1 MVNSDVSGIGNTPIR
16 PEILKQYLAEYPFNT
31 IADEIYVGFKRGF
44 DLHYSGPRI
53 SLVCP
58 NLKSIRGKESIA
70 FEIAMKEVRLGR
82 VAGPF
87 SICPLPNLR
96 VSPVGLVPK
105 KDGSWRLIHHLS
117 YPNNFSVND
126 FIDQKFCTV
135 QYTSFDSALAMLAN
149 LGRGAIA
156 ARLDIKSAFR
166 LLPISPSDFEL
177 LGFKISDHFFID
189 KCLPFGCSLSC
200 NLFEKFATF
209 LEWELKRRAN
219 TQNVLHYI
227 DDFLLAGR
235 ANTNECENLMACYS
249 AMCEQFGVPLAP
261 EKTIGPD
268 TTLTFLGLE
277 IDTFEMSVRIPAEK
291 LDKLSLELENLSSKK
306 KTTLKQLQSLTG
318 ILIFCCGALPAG
330 RAFIRRFYDAMTG
343 LSKPYHHVR
352 ITDEIKQDINIW
364 LYFLKS
370 FNGSTKYSLPNWHSD
385 DELELFTDS
394 AGQGNLGCSAI
405 FKTHW
410 AFMKWPLA
418 WQDNDILQDISFL
431 ELVPIV
437 MAIHIWGSCLTNK
450 RVILHTDNKAL
461 VSILNKRSSKSKRVM
476 RLIRPLVYHCLM
488 HNIQYRSVHVPG
500 KFNVIADLLSRQ
512 EWSKFHLAF
521 RNKDNFCTKVPHSF
535 LELLSGLEVM

>member
-189 KCLPFGCSLSC
+189 KCLPFG
-200 NLFEKFATF
+200 
-209 LEWELKRRAN
+209 
-219 TQNVLHYI
+219 
-227 DDFLLAGR
+227 
-235 ANTNECENLMACYS
+235 
-249 AMCEQFGVPLAP
+249 
-261 EKTIGPD
+261 
-268 TTLTFLGLE
+268 
-277 IDTFEMSVRIPAEK
+277 
-291 LDKLSLELENLSSKK
+291 
-306 KTTLKQLQSLTG
+306 
-318 ILIFCCGALPAG
+318 
-330 RAFIRRFYDAMTG
+330 
-343 LSKPYHHVR
+343 
-352 ITDEIKQDINIW
+352 
-364 LYFLKS
+364 
-370 FNGSTKYSLPNWHSD
+370 
-385 DELELFTDS
+385 
-394 AGQGNLGCSAI
+394 
-405 FKTHW
+405 
-410 AFMKWPLA
+410 
-418 WQDNDILQDISFL
+418 
-431 ELVPIV
+431 
-437 MAIHIWGSCLTNK
+437 
-450 RVILHTDNKAL
+450 
-461 VSILNKRSSKSKRVM
+461 
-476 RLIRPLVYHCLM
+476 
-488 HNIQYRSVHVPG
+488 
-500 KFNVIADLLSRQ
+500 
-512 EWSKFHLAF
+512 
-521 RNKDNFCTKVPHSF
+521 
-535 LELLSGLEVM
+535 